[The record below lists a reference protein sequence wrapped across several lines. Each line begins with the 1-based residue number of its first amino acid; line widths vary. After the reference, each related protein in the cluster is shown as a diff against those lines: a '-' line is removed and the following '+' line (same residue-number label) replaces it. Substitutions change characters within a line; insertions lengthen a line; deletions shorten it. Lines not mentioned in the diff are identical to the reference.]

1 MRRFINSGSTSV
13 NGLLKLAFGVDWI
26 SEKFGLLASWAVL
39 FAALISA
46 ANAFV
51 RYGFN
56 WSSNSFTEIQ
66 WYLFAYIVMLGTSV
80 VFNKNEHVRVDVLY
94 SRYSTRKQVWTDILG
109 ILFFM
114 LPVCI
119 LLIYLS
125 APLFYKML
133 LSGEM
138 SSNAG
143 GLIRWPAMLA
153 VPLGFS
159 LLTLQ
164 GISELIKRLGWL
176 NGSYNLSVNY
186 EKPLQ

>member
-1 MRRFINSGSTSV
+1 MKP
-13 NGLLKLAFGVDWI
+13 LLAFAEMVD
-26 SEKFGLLASWAVL
+26 KLNHKLGHLASWAVL
-39 FAALISA
+39 LACLISA
-46 ANAFV
+46 MNAISRKAFD
-51 RYGFN
+51 F
-56 WSSNSFTEIQ
+56 SSNGFLEIQ

-109 ILFFM
+109 IVFFM